1 MQHSTH
7 IEQHLAELEMK
18 MAFQEKTIEEL
29 NQALIRQQFTIDKIK
44 LQLHYLVNKLKDVQS
59 SNIATQ
65 AEETPPP
72 HY

>member
-1 MQHSTH
+1 MQHSTQ

-29 NQALIRQQFTIDKIK
+29 NQALIQQQFTIDKIK

-65 AEETPPP
+65 AEETSPP